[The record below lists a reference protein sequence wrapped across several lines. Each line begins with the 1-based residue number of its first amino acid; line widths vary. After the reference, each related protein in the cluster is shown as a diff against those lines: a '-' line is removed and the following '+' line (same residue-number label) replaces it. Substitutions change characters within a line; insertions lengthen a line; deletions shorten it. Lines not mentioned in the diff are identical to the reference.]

1 MPSMASTLL
10 NRSVMAARTVGSFTP
25 CSARNTMVPLIVP
38 PRLPKCAPR
47 MSAPRVLS
55 ESGAVGVAP

>member
-1 MPSMASTLL
+1 
-10 NRSVMAARTVGSFTP
+10 MAARTVGSLTP
-25 CSARNTMVPLIVP
+25 CSAPNTMVPLIVA